1 MNKDENDRNEKKAN
15 DIKLWGVF
23 LFGLLGAAVTAFSL
37 SRSQSRG
44 ASGSSFRS
52 SFQEEA
58 WKRYNK
64 RLQEEYEEEVERV
77 ERIKRMQ
84 SVFNRE
90 RDKRRR
96 SYESW
101 RGSGGGADH
110 QHFQRDDWYW
120 KAEESFR
127 EHQAPYGQKVGD
139 GDGSLK
145 VQTMQRRKGF
155 AIRVPWRFGDLGF
168 WCEEKKEE
176 GAVAREGDVMIW
188 WRRRTWLM
196 HEEAQRRSH
205 LGFLG
210 SVIWWFT
217 IMVGHGGDALGGLAI
232 GFTFPLVL
240 FLGFHCFCGY
250 LQVKGLQKVER
261 HGDFVIFGTVDVGG
275 AWLPAVWFR
284 TTPYTDAEIETAF
297 RTKAMQ
303 YHPDQNQDNREA
315 SEAKF
320 KEVMCSYEAIQ
331 KERKNQNL

>member
-96 SYESW
+96 SYENW

-127 EHQAPYGQKVGD
+127 EQWANYQHTPGESRNY
-139 GDGSLK
+139 SLSHHYS
-145 VQTMQRRKGF
+145 V
-155 AIRVPWRFGDLGF
+155 LGLDR
-168 WCEEKKEE
+168 CEEKKEE
-176 GAVAREGDVMIW
+176 GAVAGEGDVMIW
-188 WRRRTWLM
+188 WRRQTWLM
-196 HEEAQRRSH
+196 HEEAQRR
-205 LGFLG
+205 L
-210 SVIWWFT
+210 
-217 IMVGHGGDALGGLAI
+217 
-232 GFTFPLVL
+232 
-240 FLGFHCFCGY
+240 
-250 LQVKGLQKVER
+250 
-261 HGDFVIFGTVDVGG
+261 
-275 AWLPAVWFR
+275 
-284 TTPYTDAEIETAF
+284 
-297 RTKAMQ
+297 
-303 YHPDQNQDNREA
+303 
-315 SEAKF
+315 
-320 KEVMCSYEAIQ
+320 
-331 KERKNQNL
+331 